1 MKRRFWWV
9 SEDDSRKANFAW
21 TQLKIMNFY
30 QFQKKSGRFDVDS
43 KADLGKDNQKKKIL
57 MREREEKSPFRVN
70 FLFKPP
76 LPEDKDKIFT
86 PADRKIFDSL

>member
-1 MKRRFWWV
+1 
-9 SEDDSRKANFAW
+9 
-21 TQLKIMNFY
+21 MNFY

-43 KADLGKDNQKKKIL
+43 KADLGKDNQKKKVL
-57 MREREEKSPFRVN
+57 MREREAKSPFRVN